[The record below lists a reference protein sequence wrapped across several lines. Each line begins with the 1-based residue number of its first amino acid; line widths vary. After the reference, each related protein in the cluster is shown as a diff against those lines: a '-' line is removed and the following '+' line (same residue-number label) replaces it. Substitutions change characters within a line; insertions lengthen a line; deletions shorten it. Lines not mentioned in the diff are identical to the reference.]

1 MVVVTRMVLSI
12 VRGIALVVVIVIVLA
27 IVSVIIKVIVI
38 VFFHLI
44 RIILLYYF
52 FGGEQLP
59 NMAKHGETLGKNGPR
74 WAENGQQVPKWS
86 IMVKHGQTW

>member
-1 MVVVTRMVLSI
+1 MVVVTRMVPAI
-12 VRGIALVVVIVIVLA
+12 VSGIAPVVVIVIVLA

-38 VFFHLI
+38 VFSSYS
-44 RIILLYYF
+44 YYF
-52 FGGEQLP
+52 IVFWGGGQLP